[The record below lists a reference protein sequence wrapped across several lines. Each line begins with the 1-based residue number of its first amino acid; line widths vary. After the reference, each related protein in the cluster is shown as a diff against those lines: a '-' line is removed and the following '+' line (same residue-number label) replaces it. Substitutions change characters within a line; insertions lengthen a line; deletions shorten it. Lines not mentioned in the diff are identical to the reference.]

1 MQTEQPWY
9 ISFRAEALAIVCL
22 TDRDDLLV
30 SQQQKDKDTGLDLL
44 VKITKDGNYTGRI
57 FGVEVKATV
66 SSSELIEHDDMFKL
80 KNQEYNKLKNFRDLP
95 FPVCLFFFTLDN
107 DKGYYRWI
115 LEPII
120 KEGNNVALKFN
131 ENQELKNLND
141 QEIDNI
147 IAMVNN
153 WYDHKSNLVSA

>member
-9 ISFRAEALAIVCL
+9 IGLRSEALAVVYL
-22 TDRDDLLV
+22 TRRDDLIV
-30 SQQQKDKDTGLDLL
+30 SQQKQGQGVLDFS
-44 VKITKDGNYTGRI
+44 VTITKDGNYTGRI

-66 SSSELIEHDDMFKL
+66 SSSELIQHDDFFRL
-80 KNQEYNKLKNFRDLP
+80 KNNKDKNLKVFKDLP

-153 WYDHKSNLVSA
+153 WYDHKSNLVSV

>member
-9 ISFRAEALAIVCL
+9 IGLRSEALTVVYL
-22 TDRDDLLV
+22 TRRDDLIV
-30 SQQQKDKDTGLDLL
+30 SQQKQGQGVLDFSDT
-44 VKITKDGNYTGRI
+44 ITKDGNYTGRI
-57 FGVEVKATV
+57 FGVQVKATV
-66 SSSELIEHDDMFKL
+66 SSSELIQDDDIFKL
-80 KNQEYNKLKNFRDLP
+80 KNQEYNNLKVFRDLP

-120 KEGNNVALKFN
+120 NEGNNMRLKFN
-131 ENQELKNLND
+131 ENEELKNLND

-147 IAMVNN
+147 IAMVNS
-153 WYDHKSNLVSA
+153 WYDHKSNLVPV

>member
-1 MQTEQPWY
+1 MNNKQPWY
-9 ISFRAEALAIVCL
+9 IGLRSEALAVVYL
-22 TDRDDLLV
+22 TGRDDLIV
-30 SQQQKDKDTGLDLL
+30 SQQKQGQGVLDFS
-44 VKITKDGNYTGRI
+44 VTITKDGNYTGRI
-57 FGVEVKATV
+57 FGVQVKATV

-141 QEIDNI
+141 QEINNI

-153 WYDHKSNLVSA
+153 WYDHKSNLVQV

>member
-9 ISFRAEALAIVCL
+9 IGLRSEALAIVSL
-22 TDRDDLLV
+22 TRRDDLLV

-57 FGVEVKATV
+57 FGVQVKATV
-66 SSSELIEHDDMFKL
+66 SSSELIQDDDIFRL
-80 KNQEYNKLKNFRDLP
+80 KNQEYNNLKVFRDLP

-120 KEGNNVALKFN
+120 HEGNNMSLKFN
-131 ENQELKNLND
+131 D
-141 QEIDNI
+141 SRF
-147 IAMVNN
+147 A
-153 WYDHKSNLVSA
+153 HFCKS

>member
-9 ISFRAEALAIVCL
+9 IGLRSEALAVVYL
-22 TDRDDLLV
+22 TRRDDLIV
-30 SQQQKDKDTGLDLL
+30 SQQEKDKDTGLDLL

-57 FGVEVKATV
+57 FGVEVKAIV
-66 SSSELIEHDDMFKL
+66 SSSDVIQHNDIFKL
-80 KNQEYNKLKNFRDLP
+80 KNNKYKNLKVFRDLP

-107 DKGYYRWI
+107 DKGYYKWI

-120 KEGNNVALKFN
+120 KDGNNVALKFN
-131 ENQELKNLND
+131 ENEELKNLND
-141 QEIDNI
+141 EEIDNI

-153 WYDHKSNLVSA
+153 WYDHKINLVEV

>member
-9 ISFRAEALAIVCL
+9 IGLRSEALAVVYL
-22 TDRDDLLV
+22 TRRDDLIV
-30 SQQQKDKDTGLDLL
+30 SQQKKGEGVLDFS
-44 VKITKDGNYTGRI
+44 VTISKDGNYTGRI

-66 SSSELIEHDDMFKL
+66 SSSELIQHNDIFKL
-80 KNQEYNKLKNFRDLP
+80 KNNKYNHLQVFRDLP

-107 DKGYYRWI
+107 DQGYYRWI

-120 KEGNNVALKFN
+120 NEGNNVSLKIN
-131 ENQELKNLND
+131 ENEELKKLND

-147 IAMVNN
+147 IVMVNS
-153 WYDHKSNLVSA
+153 WYDHKSNLVQV

>member
-9 ISFRAEALAIVCL
+9 IGLRSEALAVVYL
-22 TDRDDLLV
+22 TRRDDLIV
-30 SQQQKDKDTGLDLL
+30 SQQKQGGLDFS
-44 VKITKDGNYTGRI
+44 VTITKNGNYTGRI
-57 FGVEVKATV
+57 FGVQVKATV
-66 SSSELIEHDDMFKL
+66 SSSELIQDDDIFKL
-80 KNQEYNKLKNFRDLP
+80 KNQEYNNLKNFRDLP

-120 KEGNNVALKFN
+120 KEGNNMSLKFN
-131 ENQELKNLND
+131 ENEELKNLND

-147 IAMVNN
+147 IAMINS
-153 WYDHKSNLVSA
+153 WYDHKSNLVPV

>member
-9 ISFRAEALAIVCL
+9 IGFRSEALAVVYL
-22 TDRDDLLV
+22 TRRDDLIV
-30 SQQQKDKDTGLDLL
+30 SQQQKDTGLDLL
-44 VKITKDGNYTGRI
+44 VTITQDGKSSGRM
-57 FGVEVKATV
+57 FGVEVKATA
-66 SSSELIEHDDMFKL
+66 SSSNLIQHDSIFKL
-80 KNQEYNKLKNFRDLP
+80 KNKRYNNLNVLRDLP

-120 KEGNNVALKFN
+120 KDHNNVALKIN
-131 ENQELKNLND
+131 ENEELKSLND
-141 QEIDNI
+141 EKIDDI

-153 WYDHKSNLVSA
+153 WYDHKSNLIKL